1 MKVRKTL
8 MIKINNLRFEY
19 SHTPVLSGISFT
31 IGPGDRIGLV
41 GSNGAGKSTLLKLIE
56 GKLVPTDGQIDRT
69 RDIAGFMPQELTPW
83 HDLTCRECIEEL
95 TGIRAAYVE
104 LETAS
109 ENMLEDED
117 AYNTALEKV
126 DSIGAYT
133 LDERLP
139 RALQEVGLTTSFLD
153 KKVGDL
159 SGGQQTK
166 LALASIL
173 VAKYDVF
180 LLDEPTNNLDIAG
193 IEILERFIAG
203 SKAGFLII
211 SHDRRFLK
219 ETMNKIVDLK
229 PDAGGMEFFGG
240 GYTDWRVAQERE
252 RASQARAHREAVNER
267 AKLEDAMQ
275 RKMAQ
280 SVRTDRAE
288 KDAKDNDKMAT
299 DKKNE
304 NASKTLA
311 KASKALETRLGRLE
325 DIEKPDEEIDL
336 KLLFPTTDTKPGGDM
351 VKLEKAIAEYEDKEL
366 GPYNYTVR
374 GGDRVA
380 VIGPNGEGKSTFV
393 KLLAGLLMPAKGKR
407 EVAEATCIGL
417 VEQQP
422 EFDRPDEPLVDNVAR
437 MSGADGTKAATEL
450 ARFGIARESQML
462 PANRVS
468 PGQRGKAFLAVH
480 ALRATN
486 LLIMDEPTNHL
497 DVRAAEA
504 LGKAL
509 ATYPGAL
516 VVVSHDREFLD
527 DAKISRFA
535 VIQEGSV
542 LSEKETAEYVKV
554 HHLAREKDKE

>member
-1 MKVRKTL
+1 
-8 MIKINNLRFEY
+8 MIKITKLRFEY
-19 SHTPVLSGISFT
+19 NHTPVLSGITFT
-31 IGPGDRIGLV
+31 LGPGDRIGLV
-41 GSNGAGKSTLLKLIE
+41 GPNGAGKSTLLKLIE
-56 GKLVPTDGQIDRT
+56 GKLAPTDGQIDRT

-95 TGIRAAYVE
+95 TGIRAAYAE
-104 LETAS
+104 LEAAS
-109 ENMLEDED
+109 ENMMEDEE
-117 AYNTALEKV
+117 AYNAALEKV
-126 DSIGAYT
+126 DAVGAYT

-139 RALQEVGLTTSFLD
+139 RALQDVGLTTEFLD

-240 GYTDWRVAQERE
+240 GYADWRVAQERE
-252 RASQARAHREAVNER
+252 RASQAKAHREAVNER
-267 AKLEDAMQ
+267 NKLEDAMQ

-288 KDAKDNDKMAT
+288 KGSKDNDKMAA

-304 NASKTLA
+304 NAANTLA
-311 KASKALETRLGRLE
+311 KASKALETRLERLE
-325 DIEKPDEEIDL
+325 DVERPDEEVDL
-336 KLLFPTTDTKPGGDM
+336 KLLFPTTESKPGGDM
-351 VKLEKAIAEYEDKEL
+351 VKLEKATAKYDDKEL
-366 GPYNYTVR
+366 GPYNFVAR
-374 GGDRVA
+374 GGDRIA

-393 KLLAGLLMPAKGKR
+393 KLLTGILEPAKGTR
-407 EVAEATCIGL
+407 EAAEATRIGL

-422 EFDRPDEPLVDNVAR
+422 EFDCPDEPLVDNVAR
-437 MSGADGTKAATEL
+437 MAGVDGTKAATEL
-450 ARFGIARESQML
+450 ARFGILRESQVL

-509 ATYPGAL
+509 ATYPGSL
-516 VVVSHDREFLD
+516 IVVSHDREFLD
-527 DAKISRFA
+527 DAKISKFA
-535 VIQEGSV
+535 VIQEGK
-542 LSEKETAEYVKV
+542 LLGEKETTEYVKA
-554 HHLAREKDKE
+554 HHLAREKDE

>member
-1 MKVRKTL
+1 

-19 SHTPVLSGISFT
+19 SHTPVLSRISFT

-95 TGIRAAYVE
+95 TGIRAAYAE

-325 DIEKPDEEIDL
+325 DIERPDEEIDL

>member
-1 MKVRKTL
+1 

-19 SHTPVLSGISFT
+19 NHTPVLSGISFT

-83 HDLTCRECIEEL
+83 HNLTCRECIEEL
-95 TGIRAAYVE
+95 TGIRVAYAE

-109 ENMLEDED
+109 ANMLEDED

-173 VAKYDVF
+173 VAKYDIF

-252 RASQARAHREAVNER
+252 RASQAKAHREAVNER
-267 AKLEDAMQ
+267 AKLEGAMQ

-288 KDAKDNDKMAT
+288 KGAKDNDKMAT

-325 DIEKPDEEIDL
+325 DIERPDEEIDL

-351 VKLEKAIAEYEDKEL
+351 VKLEKATAKYEDKEL

-509 ATYPGAL
+509 ATYPGSL
-516 VVVSHDREFLD
+516 IVVSHDREFLD

-535 VIQEGSV
+535 VIQEGRV
-542 LSEKETAEYVKV
+542 LSEKETAGYVKV

>member
-1 MKVRKTL
+1 

>member
-1 MKVRKTL
+1 
-8 MIKINNLRFEY
+8 
-19 SHTPVLSGISFT
+19 
-31 IGPGDRIGLV
+31 
-41 GSNGAGKSTLLKLIE
+41 
-56 GKLVPTDGQIDRT
+56 
-69 RDIAGFMPQELTPW
+69 
-83 HDLTCRECIEEL
+83 
-95 TGIRAAYVE
+95 
-104 LETAS
+104 
-109 ENMLEDED
+109 MLEDED
-117 AYNTALEKV
+117 AYNTALEQV
-126 DSIGAYT
+126 DAIGAYT

-139 RALQEVGLTTSFLD
+139 RALQDVGLTTEFLD

-193 IEILERFIAG
+193 IEILEKFIANA
-203 SKAGFLII
+203 KAGFLII

-240 GYTDWRVAQERE
+240 GYADWRVAQERE
-252 RASQARAHREAVNER
+252 RISQAKAHRESVNER
-267 AKLEDAMQ
+267 AKLEEAMQ

-288 KDAKDNDKMAT
+288 KGTRDNDKMAT

-304 NASKTLA
+304 NAGKTLA
-311 KASKALETRLGRLE
+311 KASKALETRLDRLDE
-325 DIEKPDEEIDL
+325 VDRPDEEIDL
-336 KLLFPTTDTKPGGDM
+336 KLLFPTTEAKPGGDM
-351 VKLEKAIAEYEDKEL
+351 VKLDKAVARYEDKEL
-366 GPYNYTVR
+366 GPYNFIVR
-374 GGDRVA
+374 GGDRIA

-393 KLLAGLLMPAKGKR
+393 KLLTGLIEPAKGKR
-407 EVAEATCIGL
+407 EVAEATRIGL

-422 EFDRPDEPLVDNVAR
+422 EFERPDEALVENVAR
-437 MSGADGTKAATEL
+437 MAGVDGTKAATEL
-450 ARFGIARESQML
+450 ARFGIVRESQTL
-462 PANRVS
+462 PAHRVS

-486 LLIMDEPTNHL
+486 LLVMDEPTNHL

-527 DAKISRFA
+527 DAKITKFV
-535 VIQEGSV
+535 VIQNGKL
-542 LSEKETAEYVKV
+542 LSEKETSEYVRTHNLV
-554 HHLAREKDKE
+554 REKE

>member
-1 MKVRKTL
+1 

-19 SHTPVLSGISFT
+19 NHTPVLSGISFT

-83 HDLTCRECIEEL
+83 HNLTCRECIEEL
-95 TGIRAAYVE
+95 TGIRVAYAE

-109 ENMLEDED
+109 ANMLEDED

-173 VAKYDVF
+173 VAKYDIF

-252 RASQARAHREAVNER
+252 RASQAKAHREAVNER
-267 AKLEDAMQ
+267 AKLEGAMQ

-288 KDAKDNDKMAT
+288 KGAKDNDKMAT

-325 DIEKPDEEIDL
+325 DIERPDEEIDL

-351 VKLEKAIAEYEDKEL
+351 VKLEKATAKYEDKEL

-509 ATYPGAL
+509 ATYPGSL
-516 VVVSHDREFLD
+516 IVVSHDREFLD

-535 VIQEGSV
+535 VIQEGKV